1 MALILPIKTQPLV
14 FLYRKSYHINYMS
27 MSYSYL
33 GNGLY
38 AARLAT
44 LGALGAEGRISGTFC
59 PLRFVLC
66 VILCLAGYGKLFLVW
81 FCPGLDQKIF
91 SSSCLPK
98 KFREDVTFGGTT
110 YKVSGIPDGKIST
123 LRFWFPSQ
131 CLGCSDMCIPLSTL
145 KQYSITECHARA
157 FMGSSFSKVGAKI
170 MFCHPLSL
178 SLPPLLN
185 NYTTVNHIFKQ
196 KENCQLSSQI
206 RQSLPYHSQVAKRC
220 RACPWVVFCACVCV

>member
-1 MALILPIKTQPLV
+1 MWQIRLKVITKTNNICSHLSNRKPSRLLPPVTFPSLICSTTHINCTHTGNLKRGIFSVALILPIKPQPLY
-14 FLYRKSYHINYMS
+14 LKSYHINYMS

-66 VILCLAGYGKLFLVW
+66 AWQIMANSFLVL

-123 LRFWFPSQ
+123 LRF
-131 CLGCSDMCIPLSTL
+131 
-145 KQYSITECHARA
+145 
-157 FMGSSFSKVGAKI
+157 
-170 MFCHPLSL
+170 
-178 SLPPLLN
+178 
-185 NYTTVNHIFKQ
+185 
-196 KENCQLSSQI
+196 
-206 RQSLPYHSQVAKRC
+206 
-220 RACPWVVFCACVCV
+220 